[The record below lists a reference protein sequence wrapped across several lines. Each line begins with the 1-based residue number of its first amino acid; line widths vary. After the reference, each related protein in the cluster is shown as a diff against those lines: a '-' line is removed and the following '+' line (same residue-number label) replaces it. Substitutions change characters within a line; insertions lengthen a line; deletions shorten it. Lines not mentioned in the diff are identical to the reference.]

1 MAQLFSNN
9 AASILAVALTS
20 GGTSAT
26 ITTGNGALFPTLAG
40 VDFNIAT
47 IQSGTTV
54 EVVKCTAR
62 SSDTFTITRA
72 QEGTAASAFPVG
84 AKFELR
90 VTKGTL
96 EGFAQWGTST
106 LLPYVI
112 GDLLYAA
119 STAALAKLADVA
131 AGAYL
136 RSGGVGAAPVWST
149 LLVPNAATTGDIL
162 YASATNTLSALTAG
176 AAEKRLTIVGGVPV
190 WEGFIG
196 ARVTNSA
203 LQTFTTG
210 TEAVL
215 TFNTET
221 FDTSTIHDTGSNT
234 SRLTAP
240 LTGKYLVEGSISWAA
255 NGTGVRVNRIKKN
268 GSTNLSGGGGSA
280 VATSGLSLC
289 HSATIALLN
298 ATDYVELTGFQTS
311 GGNLDTIANE
321 ANFSMTWL
329 GP

>member
-62 SSDTFTITRA
+62 AGDVFTITRG
-72 QEGTAASAFPVG
+72 QEGTAASAFPIG

-119 STAALAKLADVA
+119 STSALAKLADVS
-131 AGAYL
+131 AGSYL
-136 RSGGVGAAPVWST
+136 RSGGIGVAPLWST
-149 LLVPNAATTGDIL
+149 LKIPNTAATGTIL
-162 YASATNTLSALTAG
+162 AASSTDTISALAVGTAQQ
-176 AAEKRLTIVGGVPV
+176 RLTFVGGVPV
-190 WEGFIG
+190 WESYIG
-196 ARVTNSA
+196 ARVTHNTT
-203 LQTFTTG
+203 QTFTTG
-210 TEAVL
+210 TEAAL
-215 TFNTET
+215 LFNTET
-221 FDTSTIHDTGSNT
+221 FDTSAIHDTGSNT

-255 NGTGVRVNRIKKN
+255 NGTGVRVNRIRRN
-268 GSTNLSGGGGSA
+268 GSTILSGGGGSA
-280 VATSGLSLC
+280 IATSGLSLC

-298 ATDYVELTGFQTS
+298 ATDYVELLGFQSS
-311 GGNLDTIANE
+311 GGNLDTITNE